1 MTKKKEQIKALTL
14 TTDFGLEDVYV
25 GVMKGVIAGI
35 NPDLKVIDLTHQIPP
50 QNIAAGRF
58 CLLNAVPY
66 FPKNTVHVAVVDPGV
81 GSERKGCAIALE
93 NGFLVGPDNGLFSGI
108 LEQFPAR
115 KAVSLDNPKY
125 WRTETVSSTFHGRDI
140 FAPVGAHL
148 ANGVPFEEMGD
159 AIAIEE
165 LTDFSFPSLSFTDNQ
180 IIGYIQYIDY
190 FGNLI
195 TNIPAS
201 AVQQLSSGFV
211 IPASALQRLS
221 TNCQVALKWLQY
233 SCKVFLQV
241 LSSSSQVALI
251 SLQELSNNPH
261 VTLKRL
267 SSGFSV
273 PASALQ
279 QLSSSSQKTL
289 KRLQCNSLLFF
300 LPFCHVLFRSCF
312 TVCPLVTCSTPRM

>member
-1 MTKKKEQIKALTL
+1 MTKMLTL

-35 NPDLKVIDLTHQIPP
+35 NPELKVIDLTHQIPP

-93 NGFLVGPDNGLFSGI
+93 NGFLVGPDNGLFSGV

-159 AIAIEE
+159 AIAIEK
-165 LTDFSFPSLSFTDNQ
+165 LTNFSFPSPSFTENT

-195 TNIPAS
+195 TNIPATTIREKDWFITIDK
-201 AVQQLSSGFV
+201 QTIPRGKTYSSC
-211 IPASALQRLS
+211 PPKQ
-221 TNCQVALKWLQY
+221 
-233 SCKVFLQV
+233 
-241 LSSSSQVALI
+241 LI
-251 SLQELSNNPH
+251 SLIGSHGWVEIAMNQGSAANGLSLNY
-261 VTLKRL
+261 
-267 SSGFSV
+267 G
-273 PASALQ
+273 SAIGLNFQ
-279 QLSSSSQKTL
+279 
-289 KRLQCNSLLFF
+289 
-300 LPFCHVLFRSCF
+300 
-312 TVCPLVTCSTPRM
+312 